1 MRTQHNPRVMCTI
14 FFYFTAAQAP
24 STLRR
29 FHKAPVLS
37 PAKQNIFVHTG
48 ILVSF
53 SLVHTKTLESD
64 ENDWDLGLHLCGTG
78 YQKVS
83 VFKGKRISMDG
94 ASGDQRY

>member
-1 MRTQHNPRVMCTI
+1 MRAQHNPHVMCTI

-29 FHKAPVLS
+29 FHKSPVLY

-48 ILVSF
+48 ILLSF
-53 SLVHTKTLESD
+53 SLVHTKPLESD
-64 ENDWDLGLHLCGTG
+64 ENDWDLGLHLCRTG
-78 YQKVS
+78 HQKVS
-83 VFKGKRISMDG
+83 VFKGKRISIDG